1 MRINEAK
8 RRLMQGESVIG
19 IGLGLGSPLAG
30 ELLSLAGFD
39 FILVDNQHG
48 AWDDNS
54 SMAAFRS
61 ICYGPATPMIRVQ
74 KNDYYVI
81 GRALD
86 RGALGIIVPMVNT
99 ADEARQAARAV
110 RFPPRGERSIGPFGT
125 AFLGEDYVSCV
136 NDEVYLAVQ
145 IETARAAANA
155 EEILSVEGVDGC
167 WCGPGDMG
175 LSMGLRPGSPEEQPE
190 LEAALMGVLEACH
203 KTGKVPGLA
212 CVPGNARY
220 WLNKGFR
227 FVTIGGEGSLLRS
240 AAQQVLASLRQG

>member
-1 MRINEAK
+1 MRVNETK
-8 RRLMQGESVIG
+8 RRLMQGEAVIG

-110 RFPPRGERSIGPFGT
+110 RFPPQGERSIGPFGT
-125 AFLGEDYVSCV
+125 AFLGEDYVSRI

-145 IETARAAANA
+145 IETAQAAANA

-220 WLNKGFR
+220 WLDKGFR

-240 AAQQVLASLRQG
+240 AAQQVLASLRKG

>member
-8 RRLMQGESVIG
+8 RRLLAGESVIG

-54 SMAAFRS
+54 SMLAYRS
-61 ICYGPATPMIRVQ
+61 ICYGQATPMIRVQ
-74 KNDYYVI
+74 ENNYYTI

-99 ADEARQAARAV
+99 AEEARAAAHAV
-110 RFPPRGERSIGPFGT
+110 RFPPRGGRSIGPFGT
-125 AFLGEDYVSCV
+125 AFHGPDYVQEI
-136 NDEVYLAVQ
+136 NDQVYLAVQ
-145 IETARAAANA
+145 IESATAVENA
-155 EEILSVEGVDGC
+155 DDILSVEGVDGC

-175 LSMGLRPGSPEEQPE
+175 LSMGLAPSNPEAQPQ
-190 LEAALMGVLEACH
+190 LVDALMSVLGVC
-203 KTGKVPGLA
+203 KKRGKVPGLA
-212 CVPGNARY
+212 CGPGNAQY
-220 WLNKGFR
+220 WLDKGFR
-227 FVTIGGEGSLLRS
+227 FVTVGGESSLLGEAARS
-240 AAQQVLASLRQG
+240 LLGRLRR